1 MNKAVLLFVCCC
13 CIVLSSHSQKPW
25 ELDAEFMKSIGKGFR
40 GNMAGGRYESY
51 NNKNSWSIGVTY
63 NFSSKKTYSQHK
75 GFAVYAG
82 YRHAFSI
89 AANGS
94 SGFAGLRAY
103 FAFQNYE
110 GKTRANDLAIT
121 PMAEAGY
128 YVKTW
133 KGIFATPTLGYG
145 YTIKISHDYN
155 SLQEDE
161 GGRFLPALAVGYR
174 F

>member
-1 MNKAVLLFVCCC
+1 MNQRIFLFVCCC
-13 CIVLSSHSQKPW
+13 MITLSSYSQKPW
-25 ELDAEFMKSIGKGFR
+25 ELGTEYMKLIGKGYR
-40 GNMAGGRYESY
+40 GNMAGARYESY
-51 NNKNSWSIGVTY
+51 NNKNSWSIGITY
-63 NFSSKKTYSQHK
+63 NFSSKETYSQFK
-75 GFAVYAG
+75 GFGIYAG

-94 SGFAGLRAY
+94 GAFAGLRAC

-128 YVKTW
+128 HLKIW
-133 KGIFATPTLGYG
+133 KGIFGSPALGYG
-145 YTIKISHDYN
+145 YTIKLSHDYN
-155 SLQEDE
+155 SLQEDA
-161 GGRFLPALAVGYR
+161 GGRFLPALALSYR